1 MAFKTKNERYA
12 YVKGV
17 KKGFYQA
24 SRKKPRQEKPPAA
37 SSFDVDDFFA
47 AALKRTYGKGYTPP
61 RSGKG
66 RKDDFHRDS
75 RGRIKGAYVDGR
87 FEPD

>member
-1 MAFKTKNERYA
+1 MAFRTKAERYA

-17 KKGFYQA
+17 KKGLYQA
-24 SRKKPRQEKPPAA
+24 SRKRPRQEKKPPAA

-66 RKDDFHRDS
+66 RKGGFHRDS
-75 RGRIKGAYVDGR
+75 RGRIKAHT
-87 FEPD
+87 